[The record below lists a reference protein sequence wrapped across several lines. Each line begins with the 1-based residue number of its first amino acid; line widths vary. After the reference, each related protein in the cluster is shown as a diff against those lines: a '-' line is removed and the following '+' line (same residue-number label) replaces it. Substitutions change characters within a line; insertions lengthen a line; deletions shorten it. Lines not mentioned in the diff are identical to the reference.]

1 MNLGMTKSLKQL
13 QMDKQVQLKDIQKE
27 ALLTQNQNSTEL
39 TVQNCLE
46 AKQMIYLL
54 NRGARQDI
62 ATRIDAEITVCLELL
77 QVNLSDQAIKVLVDD
92 IISVYKWDSLED
104 TLITFRNGRRGQYGK
119 NYGKFNMIVFTQ
131 WMKEHLTEKSILRE
145 SLLEREKG
153 NLHDWNTWEEY
164 LQAVEIGNINQNE
177 IKKKGDLNSRK
188 EHDYQSYKGKYL
200 LKKQSEAEKLEEVE
214 VSGEKC

>member
-1 MNLGMTKSLKQL
+1 MENQQL
-13 QMDKQVQLKDIQKE
+13 QLKDIKE
-27 ALLTQNQNSTEL
+27 ESLLTQNQNSTEL

-46 AKQMIYLL
+46 AKQMIYCL

-77 QVNLSDQAIKVLVDD
+77 KVDLSDQAIKVLVDD

-104 TLITFRNGRRGQYGK
+104 ILITFRNGRRGQYGK

-153 NLHDWNTWEEY
+153 NLHDWETREEY

-177 IKKKGDLNSRK
+177 IKKKGNLNSRK
-188 EHDYQSYKGKYL
+188 EHDYQSFKGKYL
-200 LKKQSEAEKLEEVE
+200 QKKQSEAEKLEEVAAE
-214 VSGEKC
+214 ANGKK

>member
-1 MNLGMTKSLKQL
+1 MQLIDTKEES
-13 QMDKQVQLKDIQKE
+13 
-27 ALLTQNQNSTEL
+27 LLTQKQNSTEL

-46 AKQMIYLL
+46 AKPMIYWL
-54 NRGARQDI
+54 NRAARQDI
-62 ATRIDAEITVCLELL
+62 ATRIDAEITICLELL
-77 QVNLSDQAIKVLVDD
+77 QINLSDQAIKVLVDD

-104 TLITFRNGRRGQYGK
+104 IIITFRNGRRGQYGT

-131 WMKEHLTEKSILRE
+131 WMKEHLTGKSLLRE
-145 SLLEREKG
+145 LSLEREKG
-153 NLHDWNTWEEY
+153 NLHDWETREEY